1 MIISIQELQQ
11 TELYPEVIEAI
22 SRSSEDAVKLQIM
35 AAESFC
41 KSYLFKYDLSAA
53 FGTETTP
60 PEVDSPMLKKIVKT
74 IAAYYLLRMANPN
87 FNLELY
93 QGEYEAV
100 VRLLEDIR
108 DGNNNITELP
118 YKTDDPATPDIEGE
132 LGTSWSSNPN
142 RKNHF

>member
-11 TELYPEVIEAI
+11 TELYPEVIDAI
-22 SRSSEDAVKLQIM
+22 SRSSEDAVTLQIM

-41 KSYLFKYDLSAA
+41 KSYLFKYDLDAA
-53 FGTETTP
+53 FGTADTP
-60 PEVDSPMLKKIVKT
+60 PMVESPMLKKMVKT

-87 FNLELY
+87 VNLELY

-100 VRLLEDIR
+100 VQLLQDVR

-118 YKTDDPATPDIEGE
+118 YKTDDPSTPEIEGE
-132 LGTSWSSNPN
+132 LSTSWSSNPK

>member
-108 DGNNNITELP
+108 DGNNITELP

-132 LGTSWSSNPN
+132 LGTSWSSNPK

>member
-53 FGTETTP
+53 FGTEATP

-118 YKTDDPATPDIEGE
+118 YKTDDPATLDIEGE
-132 LGTSWSSNPN
+132 LGTSWSSNPK

>member
-60 PEVDSPMLKKIVKT
+60 PEVDSPMLKKIEKT

-132 LGTSWSSNPN
+132 LGTSWSSNPK

>member
-118 YKTDDPATPDIEGE
+118 YKTDDPATSDIEGE
-132 LGTSWSSNPN
+132 LGTSWSSNPK

>member
-60 PEVDSPMLKKIVKT
+60 PEVNSPMLKKIVKT

-118 YKTDDPATPDIEGE
+118 YNTDDPATPDIEGE
-132 LGTSWSSNPN
+132 LGTSWSSNPK

>member
-118 YKTDDPATPDIEGE
+118 YKTDDPATPTIEGE
-132 LGTSWSSNPN
+132 LGTSWSSNPK

>member
-11 TELYPEVIEAI
+11 TELYPEVIDAI
-22 SRSSEDAVKLQIM
+22 SRSSEDAVALQIM

-41 KSYLFKYDLSAA
+41 KSYLFKYDLDAA
-53 FGTETTP
+53 FGTADTP
-60 PEVDSPMLKKIVKT
+60 PTVESPMLKKMVKT

-87 FNLELY
+87 VNLELY
-93 QGEYEAV
+93 QSEYEAV
-100 VRLLEDIR
+100 VQLLQDVR

-118 YKTDDPATPDIEGE
+118 YKTDDPSTPEIEGE
-132 LGTSWSSNPN
+132 LSTSWSSNPK